1 MIYSGS
7 RDQLMFKISYD
18 NVKLYFLEHSGE
30 RLIKKVVM
38 MRILAH
44 EVYKLEGL
52 HSA

>member
-1 MIYSGS
+1 
-7 RDQLMFKISYD
+7 MFKISYD

-30 RLIKKVVM
+30 RLLKKYHQKAVM

-44 EVYKLEGL
+44 EAYKLEGL